1 MEMTGFLRKLGYWG
15 LEELK
20 KNEWGRYKRRKKARL
35 KNRDF
40 TIIASNCN
48 GSFMYYDME
57 LPYLTPTVNLA
68 MEMEDFVTMVENL
81 PWYMEQEFREIMG
94 EEGSCPMGLLGR
106 VKVNFVHYDSFEE
119 AVRKWDERKRRINWD
134 NLFIVGTEK
143 DGCTYETIRRFDSL
157 PYKNKVIFTHVEYPE
172 FPSAHY
178 MKGFEEKDELGV
190 LTSFKDQ
197 FLRRRYLDDFDYV
210 DFLNRSGK

>member
-1 MEMTGFLRKLGYWG
+1 MTGFLRKLGCWG
-15 LEELK
+15 QK
-20 KNEWGRYKRRKKARL
+20 IEWEWYKRRKKARL

-94 EEGSCPMGLLGR
+94 EEGSCPMGLLG
-106 VKVNFVHYDSFEE
+106 
-119 AVRKWDERKRRINWD
+119 
-134 NLFIVGTEK
+134 G
-143 DGCTYETIRRFDSL
+143 G
-157 PYKNKVIFTHVEYPE
+157 
-172 FPSAHY
+172 
-178 MKGFEEKDELGV
+178 
-190 LTSFKDQ
+190 
-197 FLRRRYLDDFDYV
+197 
-210 DFLNRSGK
+210 